1 MRIRKLSIN
10 ELLLDP
16 ILSSPNKLKKKKKKK
31 LMTVRIVTNEVLGV
45 RAQEAQT
52 RRLSGRPVVRG

>member
-16 ILSSPNKLKKKKKKK
+16 ILSSPNKLKKKKKK
-31 LMTVRIVTNEVLGV
+31 LMTERRVTNEVLGV